1 MRDITKYIAIW
12 VMCCKEVWSKWFSTN
27 ENGEDEFYE
36 VEEALFSAL
45 VLSNI
50 GLVERPKLRA
60 CYALLKGTFK
70 YDVVGDRSVCK
81 RQKAGNI
88 FCQSKK
94 IAYDKNISLP
104 IRSIDPLGT
113 MLDGE
118 PYAELMISDQEYILE
133 PLVNIDIK
141 IDI

>member
-1 MRDITKYIAIW
+1 
-12 VMCCKEVWSKWFSTN
+12 MCCKDVWSKWFSSS

-36 VEEALFSAL
+36 VEEALFSTI

-50 GLVERPKLRA
+50 ELVERPKLRA
-60 CYALLKGTFK
+60 CYALLKGIYK
-70 YDVVGDRSVCK
+70 HDVASERSVCK

-94 IAYDKNISLP
+94 VAYEKNTSLP
-104 IRSIDPLGT
+104 IRSIDALGT

-118 PYAELMISDQEYILE
+118 PYAELMITDQEYILE